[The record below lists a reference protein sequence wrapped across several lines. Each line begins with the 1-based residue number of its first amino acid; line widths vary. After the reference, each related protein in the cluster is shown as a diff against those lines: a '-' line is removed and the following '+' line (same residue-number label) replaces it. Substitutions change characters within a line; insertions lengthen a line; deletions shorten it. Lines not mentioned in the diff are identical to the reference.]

1 MRSKDMRKLAQK
13 LRAAAEQVENGTRE
27 KSAAVLVAASG
38 LEVLKQKILSEI
50 L

>member
-1 MRSKDMRKLAQK
+1 MRKLAQQ
-13 LRAAAEQVENGTRE
+13 LRTVAEKAETDTRE
-27 KSAAVLVAASG
+27 KSAAVLIAASG